1 MVVTTESTDDMHTE
15 KEQPGDFG
23 GTIGL
28 ATYNGC
34 GGKGEVENIPNE
46 GEKKLKKC
54 RHQTGADR
62 RQFPP
67 YKGTRIF
74 FSFLKDLFYY
84 LYVGA

>member
-46 GEKKLKKC
+46 GGKKTQKV
-54 RHQTGADR
+54 QAPDWG
-62 RQFPP
+62 RQETVP
-67 YKGTRIF
+67 TLQR
-74 FSFLKDLFYY
+74 D
-84 LYVGA
+84 